1 MQANTKIA
9 GAKSGGVGSAEAMK
23 AQKLQTGFSFLF
35 VILVGFLGML
45 VGYLVGG

>member
-1 MQANTKIA
+1 MQANTKIV
-9 GAKSGGVGSAEAMK
+9 GAKSGGIRSAEAMK

-45 VGYLVGG
+45 VGYLIGG